1 MHMRAVCVQGTW
13 AVTQGLDIDARIEGS
28 LGLIGLSGEARV
40 ESMPELEAALQRLP
54 NEGATHLLIDLS
66 RLRFMDSAS
75 AGALLRVERHQ
86 RDRGARLVLHSL
98 HRRVARLLEAAG
110 LGDHFEVAGDE
121 PEARTLVAAEQDP
134 S

>member
-1 MHMRAVCVQGTW
+1 M
-13 AVTQGLDIDARIEGS
+13 TQGLDIDARVEDS
-28 LGLIGLSGEARV
+28 LGLIGLAGEARV
-40 ESMPELEAALQRLP
+40 ESLPELEAALQRLP
-54 NEGATHLLIDLS
+54 TDGAHHVLVDLS

-98 HRRVARLLEAAG
+98 HRRVARLLDAAG
-110 LGDHFEVAGDE
+110 LGGHFEVAGDE
-121 PEARTLVAAEQDP
+121 PEARTLVASEPDA